1 MLCVTVRPI
10 VPPLLVDLSGSG
22 SGSGSA
28 SASGDPD
35 FSSGYMSGSGI
46 PSGSISGSGQSG
58 DGSGHLVRYQEGA
71 DTLMW
76 QTSASGS
83 SMQVRGGSGSGS
95 GVIITSV
102 SSGDQESGE
111 ESGLF
116 YEQSGTR
123 GLPSGLGSGSSGSGT
138 SGFFSGEESSLPS
151 GLGSGISGSGTSGFF
166 SGEELSR
173 SDFSGVSFK
182 NTEMTDLTA
191 SPSGEQELSGVSPF
205 ELTDVIGFGSASGS
219 AIGSGTIID
228 FASGSAI
235 GFGSGSASGVSGYP
249 SHPSGEV
256 SGPIQSQDGKIVILK
271 DDEVELMFRPTIG
284 TEQGRGSVEISGE
297 GSSQEH
303 YAVDLSISLS
313 NSTSY
318 EDYWSVNETVD
329 LLPERHKQLN
339 VITEAFDVTDQ
350 SPLNTTPPTTSILIT
365 SPSAILQTP
374 KAMEEPSVTDGNN

>member
-1 MLCVTVRPI
+1 
-10 VPPLLVDLSGSG
+10 
-22 SGSGSA
+22 
-28 SASGDPD
+28 
-35 FSSGYMSGSGI
+35 
-46 PSGSISGSGQSG
+46 
-58 DGSGHLVRYQEGA
+58 
-71 DTLMW
+71 MW

-83 SMQVRGGSGSGS
+83 SMEAREGSGSGSGS

-116 YEQSGTR
+116 YEQSGAR

-138 SGFFSGEESSLPS
+138 SGFFSGEESSIPS
-151 GLGSGISGSGTSGFF
+151 GLGSGSSCSGTSGFF
-166 SGEELSR
+166 SGEESSLPSGLG
-173 SDFSGVSFK
+173 SGISSSGTSGFFSGVELSGSGFSGISFT
-182 NTEMTDLTA
+182 NTEMKDLTA
-191 SPSGEQELSGVSPF
+191 SPFGEQELSGVSPF
-205 ELTDVIGFGSASGS
+205 ELTDVSGFGSASGS

-235 GFGSGSASGVSGYP
+235 GFGSGSASGASGYP

-256 SGPIQSQDGKIVILK
+256 SGPIQSQDGKIVILT
-271 DDEVELMFRPTIG
+271 DDEVELTFRPTIG
-284 TEQGRGSVEISGE
+284 AEQGRGSVEISGE
-297 GSSQEH
+297 GSSQDH
-303 YAVDLSISLS
+303 YAEDLSISLS

-350 SPLNTTPPTTSILIT
+350 SPLNTAPPTTSILIP
-365 SPSAILQTP
+365 SPSALLQTP
-374 KAMEEPSVTDGNN
+374 KTMEEPSVTDGNNHCYLTIVQQHTF